1 MRRREFCKLVAAA
14 AAGTAVAGSAG
25 ASELK
30 NEAGSSAT
38 ATSEGV
44 AAAQSSDAA
53 AAGFGA
59 VTQSYAEFCGMPAS
73 ERVFYALEDGK
84 VISEKLNE
92 SDWKPT
98 GWIQPPDL
106 PIPGGSW
113 DGVPLDSPVTENLA
127 GEGPF
132 KPTWDSLLGYEAPE
146 WYRDAKFGIWA
157 HWSPQ
162 CVPEASDWYAR
173 NMYIEGE
180 RQYKY
185 QLDHYGPPS
194 RFGFKEICPQ
204 WTLLNWEP
212 EELIARYKKAGAK
225 IFVALANHHDG
236 LDCWNSRHHPW
247 NSVNIG
253 PHRDVV
259 GTWAKVAR
267 DAGLRLGV
275 TVHQARNW
283 WWFQTTHGADTK
295 GPLAGVP
302 YDGIKTLADG
312 KGQWWEG
319 YDPQRVYA
327 PKHPYNALPDASFAK
342 NFYDRTK
349 DLIDQH
355 DPDLLYFDN
364 PRLPLGWAGM
374 NIGAYYYNRS
384 LRAHGGTVQGVI
396 TIKEVP
402 EQWVKAAVVDYER
415 GLTDKVM
422 QYAWQSET
430 CIGDWH
436 YNRALYDKPG
446 EFGGYLPPRDVIH
459 WLIDTVSK
467 NGTFILNVPGKPDG
481 TIDSKEIAVV
491 DRITDWMG
499 VNGEAI
505 YATRPWNVYGEGPNA
520 IKAGSF
526 QGNSVSQLG
535 EKDIRFTRSKDGKD
549 RLRHCAGVACWRSLL
564 LQSLGTGRM
573 GRWSGWSC
581 WGLVRR
587 CGGGRLSDG
596 LRVTR
601 CLQGVQA
608 GGGLCGGAENQPLAA
623 SSWLLAAF

>member
-535 EKDIRFTRSKDGKD
+535 EKDIRFTRSKDGKTVYAIA
-549 RLRHCAGVACWRSLL
+549 LGWPAGEFVVA
-564 LQSLGTGRM
+564 SLGTSNGKVERVELL
-573 GRWSGWSC
+573 GTGEKVRWRQG
-581 WGLVRR
+581 
-587 CGGGRLSDG
+587 SDG
-596 LRVTR
+596 LHVSLPREYKPAVDY
-601 CLQGVQA
+601 
-608 GGGLCGGAENQPLAA
+608 AA
-623 SSWLLAAF
+623 ALKISL

>member
-1 MRRREFCKLVAAA
+1 VG
-14 AAGTAVAGSAG
+14 AGQT
-25 ASELK
+25 
-30 NEAGSSAT
+30 AT
-38 ATSEGV
+38 A
-44 AAAQSSDAA
+44 DA

-59 VTQSYAEFCGMPAS
+59 VTQSYAQFCETPAS
-73 ERVFYALEDGK
+73 ERVFYALEGGK
-84 VISEKLNE
+84 VIRSTLNE

-106 PIPGGSW
+106 PIPGGAW
-113 DGVPLDSPVTENLA
+113 DGVPMNSPLKENLA

-132 KPTWDSLLGYEAPE
+132 KPTWESLIGYEAPE

-185 QLDHYGPPS
+185 QLDHYGPAS
-194 RFGFKEICPQ
+194 RFGFKDICPQ

-247 NSVNIG
+247 NSVNVG

-259 GTWAKVAR
+259 GTWAKAAR
-267 DAGLRLGV
+267 DAGLRVGV

-283 WWFQTTHGADTK
+283 WWFQTAHGADTK

-319 YDPQRVYA
+319 YDPQQVYA
-327 PKHPYNALPDASFAK
+327 PKHPYNALPDATFAK

-384 LRAHGGTVQGVI
+384 RRAHGGTVEGVI

-415 GLTDKVM
+415 GLTDKIM

-436 YNRALYDKPG
+436 YNRALYEKPG
-446 EFGGYLPPRDVIH
+446 EYGGYLPPRDVIH
-459 WLIDTVSK
+459 WMIDTVSK

-481 TIDSKEIAVV
+481 TIDSKEIAIV
-491 DRITDWMG
+491 DRITDWMSA
-499 VNGEAI
+499 NGEAI
-505 YATRPWNVYGEGPNA
+505 YSTRPWKVYGEGPNA

-535 EKDIRFTRSKDGKD
+535 EKDIRFTRSKDGKTVYAIA
-549 RLRHCAGVACWRSLL
+549 LGWPAAEFVVS
-564 LQSLGTGRM
+564 SLGTASPNQAGKVERVELL
-573 GRWSGWSC
+573 GTGEKVRWRQGA
-581 WGLVRR
+581 
-587 CGGGRLSDG
+587 DG
-596 LRVTR
+596 LRVT
-601 CLQGVQA
+601 LPA
-608 GGGLCGGAENQPLAA
+608 GYKPAVDYAA
-623 SSWLLAAF
+623 ALKVIFG